1 MFIIRCI
8 YIKYFL
14 KRQHFLFHVLSAD
27 FPPPVTKQNFG
38 YRDQASNLKVTLNFL
53 ISLVIGRH
61 TLWIMSNNVTLS
73 LDWKN
78 SLISCGMQNC
88 VGGFGWIPI
97 SSPIK
102 RNSGVFSIW
111 FCNSSY
117 VKSVPF
123 VDVASIA
130 PKSII
135 FTLSFLRRTTSK
147 ESARNNLEWVIKFR
161 ISSLIL
167 VWCSYSC
174 ATEIC
179 LWCAPKTSSW
189 CLSVYHI
196 FLTRW
201 NCGIA
206 IYPSD
211 L

>member
-1 MFIIRCI
+1 M
-8 YIKYFL
+8 
-14 KRQHFLFHVLSAD
+14 
-27 FPPPVTKQNFG
+27 
-38 YRDQASNLKVTLNFL
+38 LNFAGL
-53 ISLVIGRH
+53 FLQQKH
-61 TLWIMSNNVTLS
+61 TLWIMSSNVTLS

-78 SLISCGMQNC
+78 SLISCGMQKC

-102 RNSGVFSIW
+102 RNSGVSSIW

-123 VDVASIA
+123 VDDAFNG

-147 ESARNNLEWVIKFR
+147 ESTRNKLYEWDDYIRIR
-161 ISSLIL
+161 ISLLIL
-167 VWCSYSC
+167 VLTYNY
-174 ATEIC
+174 TKEIC
-179 LWCAPKTSSW
+179 LWYALKRSSW
-189 CLSVYHI
+189 CLSVYYI
-196 FLTRW
+196 FLIHW

-206 IYPSD
+206 IYLSD